1 MTAPHAGRGTPPD
14 DDFGHLV
21 SRRPALV
28 EQPGGPDE
36 LAALLVGSAA
46 LGRTVVARG
55 EGHSTFGQAQSAGGV
70 LADLRSL
77 AGVLEVG
84 ADRVTVL
91 AGTRWSA
98 LLEATLAAGL
108 TPPVLPN
115 YLELSVG
122 GTLVAGG
129 FGGTAHQYGPLTDS
143 VLELDVVTAD
153 GQVHTCHSGDELF
166 TATLGGLGLSGVI
179 TRAVLRLVPAPE
191 RVRRHLVAVPDAATL
206 IAAQRALIGSTQWP
220 YVEGMVQARAE
231 GGSGFLLDVATFYDA
246 STPPDDAKALG
257 ELGFDP
263 ADATT
268 TDLTYSEFL
277 HRMAAGEATF
287 RASGDWF
294 HPHPGLNLLLPDEVA
309 AEFVAEVAAELTPDH
324 IGPSGV
330 VLLYPVKTTA
340 APLPRMPQGATAFFF
355 ALLRT
360 APPDP
365 VAAEAL
371 VTANEKLYHRARSLG
386 AVQYPVGSVPMRPA
400 DWIVHFGPAWPLVES
415 AKQRYDPGNVL
426 GSGQGVFTGEEA
438 E

>member
-1 MTAPHAGRGTPPD
+1 MTAPHAGRETQPD

-21 SRRPALV
+21 SHRPALV
-28 EQPGGPDE
+28 HRPAGPDE
-36 LAALLVGSAA
+36 LAALVAGSAA
-46 LGRTVVARG
+46 TGRTVVARG

-77 AGVLEVG
+77 AGVLEVA
-84 ADRVTVL
+84 ADRVTVW

-98 LLEATLAAGL
+98 VVEATLALGL

-129 FGGTAHQYGPLTDS
+129 FGGTAHRHGPLTDS

-153 GQVHTCHSGDELF
+153 GRVRTCRPGDELF
-166 TATLGGLGLSGVI
+166 AATLGGLGLCGVI

-191 RVRRHLVAVPDAATL
+191 RVRRHLVALPDAAAL
-206 IAAQRALIGSTQWP
+206 LAAQRALIGSTRWP
-220 YVEGMVQARAE
+220 YVEGLLQARAD
-231 GGSGFLLDVATFYDA
+231 GGCGFLLDIADFHDAATA
-246 STPPDDAKALG
+246 PDDAKALA

-268 TDLTYSEFL
+268 TDLSYAEFL
-277 HRMAAGEATF
+277 HRMAAGEAAF
-287 RASGDWF
+287 RDSGDWF
-294 HPHPGLNLLLPDEVA
+294 HPHPALNLLLPDEVA
-309 AEFVAEVAAELTPDH
+309 DAFVAEVAAELTPAD

-340 APLPRMPQGATAFFF
+340 APLPRMPRGATAFFF
-355 ALLRT
+355 ALLRA

-386 AVQYPVGSVPMRPA
+386 AVQYPVGSVPMGPA
-400 DWIVHFGPAWPLVES
+400 DWTVHFGPAWPLVES
-415 AKQRYDPGNVL
+415 AKQHFDPDNVL
-426 GSGQGVFTGEEA
+426 GGGQGVFVRSEGK
-438 E
+438 